1 MPTARVCK
9 DGNPRVPRVC
19 KDGDP
24 TVPRVSKDGDPTAP
38 RVCKD
43 GDPTAPRVSKDEDPT
58 VLITENN
65 FEDGNCW
72 TEQALTLPTAKETTR
87 RKE

>member
-1 MPTARVCK
+1 MPTSRVCK
-9 DGNPRVPRVC
+9 DGN
-19 KDGDP
+19 P
-24 TVPRVSKDGDPTAP
+24 TVPRVSKDGDPT
-38 RVCKD
+38 
-43 GDPTAPRVSKDEDPT
+43 
-58 VLITENN
+58 VLITEENN

>member
-19 KDGDP
+19 KDG
-24 TVPRVSKDGDPTAP
+24 
-38 RVCKD
+38 
-43 GDPTAPRVSKDEDPT
+43 DPT

>member
-9 DGNPRVPRVC
+9 DGNPTVPRVC

-24 TVPRVSKDGDPTAP
+24 TVPRVSKDG
-38 RVCKD
+38 
-43 GDPTAPRVSKDEDPT
+43 DPT